1 MVKQTVLLQGD
12 YHRIKRISEI
22 VLEASRFQ
30 SEMTLYTPVYNKTI
44 NLKSILRL
52 LSLPL
57 QKGAEVTVTA
67 MGADEKEAITAV
79 VNKL

>member
-12 YHRIKRISEI
+12 HHIKRISEI
-22 VLEASRFQ
+22 VQEAKKFQ
-30 SEMTLYTPVYNKTI
+30 SKIALYTPTYNKKI
-44 NLKSILRL
+44 NLKDTLGL

-67 MGADEKEAITAV
+67 IGTDEQEAVAAI
-79 VNKL
+79 VNRL